1 MKYHLLGTLAIL
13 ITVFGNTTTSV
24 QADTSISAPD
34 LPASQS
40 SPVNP
45 TPSSTSSP
53 VLSKLEQA
61 IYHRVNLYRMSLDL
75 PPLIVDPV
83 ICAQAKV
90 HSERMAKTRT
100 MSHDGFRERVE
111 SVAQQIPY
119 RSAAENLATNMGQ
132 QEPDAVAV
140 QGWIESPGH
149 HRNMIGRFDLTGIS
163 VVQNDKG
170 EYYFTQIFVRK
181 RK

>member
-1 MKYHLLGTLAIL
+1 MKYHLFGTLGIL
-13 ITVFGNTTTSV
+13 AAVFGITAIA
-24 QADTSISAPD
+24 QADISITAPST
-34 LPASQS
+34 PIVQP
-40 SPVNP
+40 SPVNT
-45 TPSSTSSP
+45 TPKSTSTP
-53 VLSKLEQA
+53 VLSQIEQA

-75 PPLIVDPV
+75 PPLVIDPV
-83 ICAQAKV
+83 ICAQARA
-90 HSERMAKTRT
+90 HSEEMAKTRK

-119 RSAAENLATNMGQ
+119 RSAAENLAVNAGHQ
-132 QEPDAVAV
+132 VPDEVAV